1 MGLFSFNILW
11 ALPWPIQYLWPEYL
25 YKYKYLYKY
34 NTIVVAISTGLT
46 RFVRS

>member
-25 YKYKYLYKY
+25 YKYLYKY